1 MRWLRPT
8 TAVALALVLGACAT
22 RVPVDGP
29 PEATPR
35 PIDPMR
41 VPDALPKL
49 EPIREVGPN
58 KPYEVNGQ
66 RYQPLAP
73 EARYRESGVAS
84 WSGRA
89 FHGRKTASGELYNM
103 HAMSAAHKT
112 LPLPSYVRVTNPAN
126 GRTVIVRVND
136 RGPFTAGRIIDLSWS
151 AAARLDALGLTAV
164 TVERITPADIASG
177 LWRSRDAIDGDDEV
191 GPGPLDTPT
200 VAPNR
205 TNFWVQLGA
214 YRDRNGALQ
223 MQQQAAERLG
233 ETAALRLAVVRTG
246 TGAAGALHRVQA
258 GPFATRDEAARMAG
272 RVRDELALTPV
283 VVERR

>member
-22 RVPVDGP
+22 RAPVDGP
-29 PEATPR
+29 PEATAR

-73 EARYRESGVAS
+73 DARYRESGLAS
-84 WSGRA
+84 WYGRA

-112 LPLPSYVRVTNPAN
+112 LPLPSFVRVTNPAN

-177 LWRSRDAIDGDDEV
+177 RWQSLDGVNADDEI
-191 GPGPLDTPT
+191 GAGPLEPSAASPD
-200 VAPNR
+200 AR
-205 TNFWVQLGA
+205 SFWVQLGA
-214 YRDRNGALQ
+214 YREPSGALQ

-233 ETAALRLAVVRTG
+233 ETAALRLAVVRSG
-246 TGAAGALHRVQA
+246 TGAAGTLHRVQA
-258 GPFATRDEAARMAG
+258 GPFASRGEAARMAE
-272 RVRDELALTPV
+272 RVRDELALTPM